1 MENNWPVS
9 LETLVPCSHS
19 ATKPVTQ
26 LPSLDSEEVAL
37 EISKVHRLYASVTGG
52 FPSWGHALKNL
63 SYFFMDKA
71 AWLGGQA

>member
-26 LPSLDSEEVAL
+26 LPSLDSEEVGL

-52 FPSWGHALKNL
+52 FPS
-63 SYFFMDKA
+63 
-71 AWLGGQA
+71 